1 MEDRRHLLPDGG
13 DNAKRSASAECDTED
28 RAVRK
33 EQGYPETATQMRVRK
48 DDICDVPHKV
58 PRFQYVDFPSLH
70 QCIQQLSVPPLNG
83 WLGSCSLA
91 KAPNYRPASPKEK
104 VPKFKYVDYPSL
116 HHCIQ
121 QLSVPPLESWSAG
134 LVRFNAEGKQDGSGS
149 QKRPSQP
156 GTVKNNISNEAG
168 DQNNEDRSRVT
179 AFSFPR
185 NTHNSV
191 SGKEESLQHDYASEV
206 PQRLEKGNTP
216 LRSHA
221 TKPDAALQSDYR
233 SRAESGSGSQS
244 AAAFVRNDRPTV
256 INVVHTN
263 KQKHWITADHL
274 EEQFNFPDSVGRVP
288 WKTVPESVCPFCQ
301 QMFTNPE
308 QFRAHQRSHRDKVT
322 NANRSINQLFIDNEN
337 KFSLPFVTYTAMFS
351 LCNLQ
356 G

>member
-1 MEDRRHLLPDGG
+1 MEDRRHLPPDGG
-13 DNAKRSASAECDTED
+13 GNAKRSASAECDTED

-33 EQGYPETATQMRVRK
+33 EQGDPETSTQMRVRK
-48 DDICDVPHKV
+48 DDLCDVPRKV

-91 KAPNYRPASPKEK
+91 KVPNYRPASPKEK

-134 LVRFNAEGKQDGSGS
+134 LVRFKAEGKQDGCGS

-179 AFSFPR
+179 AYSFPR

-191 SGKEESLQHDYASEV
+191 SGKEERPQHDYTSEV
-206 PQRLEKGNTP
+206 PQRLEKDNTP
-216 LRSHA
+216 LRPRF
-221 TKPDAALQSDYR
+221 TKPDAALQSDCR
-233 SRAESGSGSQS
+233 SRAESGSGSHS
-244 AAAFVRNDRPTV
+244 TTAVVRNNRPSV
-256 INVVHTN
+256 INVVHTD

-274 EEQFNFPDSVGRVP
+274 EEQLNSPDSVGRVP

-322 NANRSINQLFIDNEN
+322 NANCSINQLFIDNEH
-337 KFSLPFVTYTAMFS
+337 KFSLPFVTYTNMFS